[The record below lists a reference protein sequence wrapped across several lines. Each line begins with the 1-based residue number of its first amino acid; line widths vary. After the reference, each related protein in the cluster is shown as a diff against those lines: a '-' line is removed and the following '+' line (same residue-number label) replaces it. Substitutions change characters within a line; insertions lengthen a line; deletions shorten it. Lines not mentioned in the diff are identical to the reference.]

1 MALAAP
7 DILCMLVVWTHDC
20 QPAITAL
27 LGAAAHVP
35 CLLDVVA
42 GRLGAPH
49 PLTQGLASLLLGAC
63 VLYGAPHDA
72 EAVRAA
78 VGQRVG
84 ASELLARLAAMR
96 EDPLWAQGG
105 APPSMRRADEDGMA
119 VVVLSSDEYSNI
131 HCSLP
136 HSE

>member
-7 DILCMLVVWTHDC
+7 DILCMLVMWTYDC
-20 QPAITAL
+20 QPAIAAL

-35 CLLDVVA
+35 CLLDVVT

-49 PLTQGLASLLLGAC
+49 PLTQGLAALLLGVC

-72 EAVRAA
+72 DAVRAA

-84 ASELLARLAAMR
+84 ASELLTRLAAMHD
-96 EDPLWAQGG
+96 DPLWAQGG
-105 APPSMRRADEDGMA
+105 APPSVRRADDDGM
-119 VVVLSSDEYSNI
+119 VLLLTMVRVGI
-131 HCSLP
+131 
-136 HSE
+136 